1 MAVKKIEQI
10 KEGKFFRIWDLV
22 AYGVI
27 VAVTVALFLGIF
39 LSRDA
44 SPTDGIKI
52 SYNGEVVFTYEYA
65 SDEYKIF
72 SDSNI
77 DEESIV
83 DTDESLTLVF
93 YTQGKRGY
101 NKIVIDKLKKSVKVV
116 DADCS
121 THKDCV
127 YTPALADN
135 SSIISCPP
143 HSMLIEPLVRTF
155 DDDGNIIIG

>member
-1 MAVKKIEQI
+1 MAIKKIEQI
-10 KEGKFFRIWDLV
+10 KEGKFFRIWDIV

-39 LSRDA
+39 LSRDK

-52 SYNGEVVFTYEYA
+52 SYNGVQVFTYDYSSNEYEIVA
-65 SDEYKIF
+65 AENIEIVSD
-72 SDSNI
+72 DSR
-77 DEESIV
+77 
-83 DTDESLTLVF
+83 TLTFVF
-93 YTQGKRGY
+93 YTRGKRGY
-101 NKIVIDKLKKSVKVV
+101 NKIVIDKIEKSVKVV

-143 HSMLIEPLVRTF
+143 HSMLIEPLVRST
-155 DDDGNIIIG
+155 DNDGNIIIG

>member
-1 MAVKKIEQI
+1 MAIKKIEQI
-10 KEGKFFRIWDLV
+10 KKGKWFRIWDLV

-39 LSRDA
+39 LSRDKSPA
-44 SPTDGIKI
+44 SGIKI
-52 SYNGEVVFTYEYA
+52 SYNGVPVFTYDYS
-65 SDEYKIF
+65 SDKYEISAENVEIV
-72 SDSNI
+72 SDDSQK
-77 DEESIV
+77 
-83 DTDESLTLVF
+83 LTFVF

-101 NKIVIDKLKKSVKVV
+101 NRIVIDKEEKSVKVV

-127 YTPALADN
+127 YTPALKDN

-143 HSMLIEPLVRTF
+143 HSMLIEPLVRTM